1 MRICVYPVRNDLF
14 DLTYFVVCWCEQ
26 KVVAQVLKVLERL
39 FLQLINALFTLLM
52 YVIRFWR

>member
-1 MRICVYPVRNDLF
+1 MRIFMRIPCQEC
-14 DLTYFVVCWCEQ
+14 CWCEQ

>member
-1 MRICVYPVRNDLF
+1 MRIFMRIPCQEC
-14 DLTYFVVCWCEQ
+14 CWCEQ
-26 KVVAQVLKVLERL
+26 KVVAQVQVLKVLERL